1 MGARAGYPLQ
11 SFLCKKAQKRIS
23 ITIPS
28 AKAER
33 SNLQGVAEG
42 LLVGLKQ
49 NNIIMKKYI
58 IYIAILAVGL
68 ILGYLFFGTSN
79 EGNSNTSE
87 ISESSDSKP
96 QMWTC
101 SMHPQ
106 IMQPEPGDCPLC
118 GMDLIPA
125 ESGAEGLALNEIKMT
140 ENAMALANVQTT
152 IVGNASD
159 SDENSL
165 MLSGKI
171 MPNEEANAVQAS
183 YFEGR
188 IEKLNVNFTGEEVR
202 KGQLLATIYAPALVA
217 AQQELLTAASMKESQ
232 PALYKAVRNKLKL
245 WKLSESQIEQIETSG
260 KVRDNFPIYATVS
273 GTVSEKLAE
282 EGDYVK
288 QGQPIVKVSN
298 LGTVWAMFDAYENQ
312 ISQLRKG
319 QKITV
324 ITNAYPNK
332 EFEATISFIDP
343 SLNTQSRTVSVRATL
358 NNKEGLFKPGM
369 FVTSKVQMSESTEKQ
384 SLISIPASAVLW
396 TGNRS
401 LVYVKTN
408 PNEPVFEMREVGLGA
423 KQGDMYIIL
432 DGLKNGEEVVT
443 NGTFTVDAA
452 AQLQGKKSMMN
463 TEGQAEVDPTGHLA
477 GIERLE
483 VPSKFQDQL
492 KAVFDNYMVI
502 EKALV
507 NDNAETPKTAA
518 TVLLKSIKNVDMT
531 LVKEEPAHSRW
542 MLLDKELQ
550 ESALAISKTSDIKEQ
565 RDHFIHLSA
574 HLINAVK
581 TFGINQKVYVD
592 FCPMVNNDVGA
603 FWLSTEE
610 EILNPYF
617 GASML
622 RCGEI
627 SDEIE

>member
-1 MGARAGYPLQ
+1 M
-11 SFLCKKAQKRIS
+11 KKNIIYTVVALIV
-23 ITIPS
+23 
-28 AKAER
+28 
-33 SNLQGVAEG
+33 GV
-42 LLVGLKQ
+42 LVGFL
-49 NNIIMKKYI
+49 
-58 IYIAILAVGL
+58 
-68 ILGYLFFGTSN
+68 LFGGGS
-79 EGNSNTSE
+79 GNKTANSDNHEHSE
-87 ISESSDSKP
+87 EVA

-106 IMQPEPGDCPLC
+106 IMQPEPGDCPIC

-125 ESGAEGLALNEIKMT
+125 DAGGEGLALNEIKMT
-140 ENAMALANVQTT
+140 NNAMALANIHTMV
-152 IVGNASD
+152 VGNDLES
-159 SDENSL
+159 EGNSM

-188 IEKLNVNFTGEEVR
+188 IEKLNVNFTGENVR

-232 PALYKAVRNKLKL
+232 PALYNAVRNKLKL
-245 WKLSESQIEQIETSG
+245 WKLSEDQISQIETSG
-260 KVRDNFPIYATVS
+260 KVRENFPIYATVS
-273 GTVSEKLAE
+273 GTVSEKMAE

-288 QGQPIVKVSN
+288 QGQPIVRVSN
-298 LGTVWAMFDAYENQ
+298 LATVWAMFDAYENQ
-312 ISQLRKG
+312 ISQLKVG

-324 ITNAYPNK
+324 TSNAYPNK
-332 EFEATISFIDP
+332 EFDATISFIDP
-343 SLNTQSRTVSVRATL
+343 SLNTQSRTISVRATL
-358 NNKEGLFKPGM
+358 NNKEGILKPGM
-369 FVTSKVQMSESTEKQ
+369 FVTSKVQVVKSGDKQ
-384 SLISIPASAVLW
+384 ALISVPASAVLW

-408 PNEPVFEMREVGLGA
+408 PDEPVFEMREVTLGSKNGDNYTIVEGLS
-423 KQGDMYIIL
+423 
-432 DGLKNGEEVVT
+432 NGEEIVV

-452 AQLQGKKSMMN
+452 AQLQGKRSMMN
-463 TEGQAEVDPTGHLA
+463 TVGEPEMDPTDHLA
-477 GIERLE
+477 SIERLE
-483 VPSKFQDQL
+483 VPSKFQGQL
-492 KAVFDNYMVI
+492 KAVFDDYMVI

-507 NDNAETPKTAA
+507 NDNAETPKKAA
-518 TVLLKSIKNVDMT
+518 GDLLKNLQKVDMK
-531 LVKEEPAHSRW
+531 LVKDEPAHNRW
-542 MLLDKELQ
+542 MLLEKELQ
-550 ESALAISKTSDIKEQ
+550 ESALAISKTSDIDEQ

-592 FCPMVNNDVGA
+592 YCPMVKGDLGA
-603 FWLSTEE
+603 FWMSTEE

-627 SDEIE
+627 TDEIN